1 MSYVLMAGLWSAG
14 MLLNLISDSTVLQ
27 NKDNPS
33 YMLSI
38 LLQQTTGLQQGDK
51 LRAFVSYF
59 QRKHPQLE
67 RQLLDSMSE
76 SSSVRQDLIATIQ
89 HTRSDMI
96 LAEYASFN
104 QLTRDELFD
113 VDSGRDWRTNTRL
126 RGRYYLPGDEFGKE
140 SKEQIESDRIQ
151 TQLFQHTI
159 PNIDAGGNN
168 NSVYL
173 DSKRNEFIRFHGQL
187 GAPRPPNNELS
198 LLLPFRPLHQYV
210 EEQPIQKIMHDKL
223 VSYMGER
230 HLTNQLGHRSVGLQD
245 QINGDILEAV
255 VQLPPPYRS
264 QFMPLMPMKSTFSS
278 GRDCDADWILTG
290 LDTTYDKNNNP
301 MYTQ

>member
-1 MSYVLMAGLWSAG
+1 MSYVLMAGFWSAT
-14 MLLNLISDSTVLQ
+14 MLYSLISDSMVLR

-76 SSSVRQDLIATIQ
+76 SSSVRQDLIAILQ
-89 HTRSDMI
+89 HTRSEMI
-96 LAEYASFN
+96 ASEYATFN

-113 VDSGRDWRTNTRL
+113 VDSGRDGRTTTRL
-126 RGRYYLPGDEFGKE
+126 RGRYYLPGDEVGKE
-140 SKEQIESDRIQ
+140 SKEQNDSDRIQ

-159 PNIDAGGNN
+159 PNIDDDGNN

-173 DSKRNEFIRFHGQL
+173 FTWTHIG
-187 GAPRPPNNELS
+187 
-198 LLLPFRPLHQYV
+198 
-210 EEQPIQKIMHDKL
+210 
-223 VSYMGER
+223 
-230 HLTNQLGHRSVGLQD
+230 
-245 QINGDILEAV
+245 
-255 VQLPPPYRS
+255 
-264 QFMPLMPMKSTFSS
+264 
-278 GRDCDADWILTG
+278 
-290 LDTTYDKNNNP
+290 
-301 MYTQ
+301 